1 MHLGD
6 LIPLTAVI
14 LIFGGGLIK
23 RFLDIMER
31 RMEQRISSQDRN
43 VASEIAAMR
52 QELAQLRD
60 TSTQFDMSIERRLDD
75 MDRRLNSVE
84 TAGHSDRRSVSA
96 QAASPAP
103 TESPQ
108 QTVGLPQP

>member
-1 MHLGD
+1 MHFDVMGLAFVV
-6 LIPLTAVI
+6 LV
-14 LIFGGGLIK
+14 FGGGIIK

-31 RMEQRISSQDRN
+31 RMEQRMTSQDQN

-84 TAGHSDRRSVSA
+84 TAGHAGRNTPP
-96 QAASPAP
+96 SPLAP
-103 TESPQ
+103 PPAEAPQ
-108 QTVGLPQP
+108 QIVGLPHS